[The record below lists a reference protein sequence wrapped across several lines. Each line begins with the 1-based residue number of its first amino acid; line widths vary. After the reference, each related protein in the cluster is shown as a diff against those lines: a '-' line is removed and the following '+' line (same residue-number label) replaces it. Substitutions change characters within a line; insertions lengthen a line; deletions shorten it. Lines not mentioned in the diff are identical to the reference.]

1 MTDLRVG
8 DIVDVID
15 WADDCDLPTGVH
27 RVTGLYPTGGA
38 FVAAAEHLRTGVE
51 VALRATDRIRMI
63 EETDEGR

>member
-15 WADDCDLPTGVH
+15 WADDCDLH